1 MYKLCA
7 LTARLPYVR
16 RYMIAGKACVGLAR
30 TVHIR
35 TPYMT
40 LNLIKKVLPRI
51 TVYIPFIYM
60 ALAIPKHV

>member
-1 MYKLCA
+1 
-7 LTARLPYVR
+7 
-16 RYMIAGKACVGLAR
+16 MIAGKACVGLAR